1 MATVELPH
9 YDLSIAGSP
18 VPSAGGRFYDT
29 VDPYT
34 GEPWA
39 RVPDADEQDVD
50 RAVAAARA
58 AFEGEWG
65 ALTGFQRAK
74 LMHRLADLIE
84 RDAERLAELETRDNG
99 KLLREMSG
107 QLRLPPRVVPLL
119 RGLGGQ
125 DRRARA
131 CPSDRPN
138 YFVYTRQEPVG
149 VVAAIVPWNSPLLLL
164 TWKLAPA
171 LAAGCTVVIK
181 PSDHTPVTALELAKL
196 VTEAGFPAGVF
207 NVVTGNGPDV
217 GRALVRHPGV
227 DKVAFTGSTKTG
239 IDVAAGA
246 TSHLA
251 RVTLELGGKSA
262 QVVFADA
269 DLEAAANGV
278 IAGVFA
284 ATGQT
289 CMAGSRLVVHEDVH
303 DELVERIAERAR
315 DDRAR
320 QPARSRDRDGPAGQR
335 AAVREGDRDPRR
347 RQARGRHRGLRRRPG
362 PRARRLLHPAHDPH
376 RRRRRLDRGARGDL
390 RAGAA
395 ASWRSPTRT
404 RRSRK
409 ANDHPYGLAAGVWT
423 LDVRRAHRVAARLR
437 AGTVWINAYRV
448 VGAERAV
455 RRLQVERDRPRERL
469 EVLREY
475 LETKAVW
482 VELSGATRD
491 PFVLG

>member
-1 MATVELPH
+1 
-9 YDLSIAGSP
+9 
-18 VPSAGGRFYDT
+18 
-29 VDPYT
+29 
-34 GEPWA
+34 
-39 RVPDADEQDVD
+39 
-50 RAVAAARA
+50 
-58 AFEGEWG
+58 
-65 ALTGFQRAK
+65 
-74 LMHRLADLIE
+74 
-84 RDAERLAELETRDNG
+84 
-99 KLLREMSG
+99 
-107 QLRLPPRVVPLL
+107 
-119 RGLGGQ
+119 
-125 DRRARA
+125 
-131 CPSDRPN
+131 
-138 YFVYTRQEPVG
+138 
-149 VVAAIVPWNSPLLLL
+149 
-164 TWKLAPA
+164 
-171 LAAGCTVVIK
+171 
-181 PSDHTPVTALELAKL
+181 
-196 VTEAGFPAGVF
+196 VF
-207 NVVTGNGPDV
+207 NVVTGDGPDV

-239 IDVAAGA
+239 VDVAAGA

-315 DDRAR
+315 TIVLGNPVDPDTEMGPLANAAQFEKVTGILDAAKREGATVVCGGGPDRERGGFFIEPTILTGVDAD
-320 QPARSRDRDGPAGQR
+320 ST
-335 AAVREGDRDPRR
+335 AVREEIF
-347 RQARGRHRGLRRRPG
+347 G
-362 PRARRLLHPAHDPH
+362 PVLSVMAFSDEDDAI
-376 RRRRRLDRGARGDL
+376 
-390 RAGAA
+390 
-395 ASWRSPTRT
+395 
-404 RRSRK
+404 RK

-437 AGTVWINAYRV
+437 AGSVWINAYRV
-448 VGAERAV
+448 VAPNVPFGGYKSSGIG
-455 RRLQVERDRPRERL
+455 RENGS